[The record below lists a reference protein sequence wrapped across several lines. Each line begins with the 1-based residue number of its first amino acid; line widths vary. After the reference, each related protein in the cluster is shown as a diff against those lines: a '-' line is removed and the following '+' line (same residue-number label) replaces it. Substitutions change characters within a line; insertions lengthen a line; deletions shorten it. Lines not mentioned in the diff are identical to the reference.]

1 MALASSSKVI
11 SSVPFSIT
19 ELSLSTIVA
28 GKSEA
33 VSHGGPTG
41 ATPLMV
47 LHTVSTRPTDGS
59 VVDFAWT
66 ASSTSGDTVSVTLDT
81 VPGGSLTGAV
91 VKVYCLFSEQASG
104 GISVPS

>member
-11 SSVPFSIT
+11 SGVPFLIT

-28 GKSEA
+28 GKSET
-33 VSHGGPTG
+33 VSHGGPSG

-47 LHTVSTRPTDGS
+47 LHTVSTRPTDCS

-66 ASSTSGDTVSVTLDT
+66 GSSTSGNTVSLTLDT

-91 VKVYCLFSEQASG
+91 VKVFCLFSEQASG
-104 GISVPS
+104 GVALPG